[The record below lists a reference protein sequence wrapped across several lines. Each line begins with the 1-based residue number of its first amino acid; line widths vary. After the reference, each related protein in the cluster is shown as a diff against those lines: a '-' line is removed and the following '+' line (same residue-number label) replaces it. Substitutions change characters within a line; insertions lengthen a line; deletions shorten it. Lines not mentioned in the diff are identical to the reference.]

1 MTGLILGTAQFG
13 TGYGITNSVGRLP
26 DETVRDI
33 LEVAAVSGIDLFD
46 TAPDYGD
53 AQFRLGALR
62 GSAAATGYVSKFGLP
77 SDAVT
82 PSNLFGESLNA
93 LGVSSLYGLLFH
105 RPLDLRDERAS
116 EAWDVLRAARAEAR
130 VARIGASI
138 YDVDDLAVVVDR
150 FPDLDL
156 IQVPGNIVDRRL
168 LDHPVLSQLHER
180 GVEIHVRS
188 AYLQGLLLTAPEAV
202 PKQLAGL
209 KPAIASLAAASA
221 ASGASV
227 LELVLGFLK
236 NHENVDAVLV
246 GALSGAEL
254 HDTVAAWNRISASD
268 FAVEVPVVDDE
279 LLDPRRWPAR
289 SAS

>member
-1 MTGLILGTAQFG
+1 MTNLILGTAQFG
-13 TGYGITNSVGRLP
+13 AGYGITNAVGRLR

-53 AQFRLGALR
+53 AQSRLGALR
-62 GSAAATGYVSKFGLP
+62 DSTAARFVSKFGLP

-82 PSNLFGESLNA
+82 ASNLFGESLSA
-93 LGVSSLYGLLFH
+93 LAVSSLYGLLFH

-116 EAWDVLRAARAEAR
+116 DAWSLLRAARAEAR
-130 VARIGASI
+130 VTRIGASI
-138 YDVDDLAVVVDR
+138 YDVDDLEVVVDR

-156 IQVPGNIVDRRL
+156 LQLPGNIVDRRL
-168 LDHPVLSQLHER
+168 LDHPVLRELHDR
-180 GVEIHVRS
+180 GVEVHVRS
-188 AYLQGLLLTAPEAV
+188 AYLQGLLLTTPDAV
-202 PKQLAGL
+202 PEPLAGL
-209 KPAIASLAAASA
+209 KPAIAGLAAASS
-221 ASGASV
+221 ASGVSV
-227 LELVLGFLK
+227 LELALGFLK

-246 GALSGAEL
+246 GALSAAEL
-254 HDTVAAWNRISASD
+254 QDTVAAWNRIAASD
-268 FAVEVPVVDDE
+268 FAVELPAVDDE